1 MILVVSGTS
10 INKFNASFFIK
21 YLEYLIKNE
30 RDWDY
35 QHSSERRKTRKEIQ
49 EKYNNPNSISL

>member
-21 YLEYLIKNE
+21 YLENFAVLFIFLELLLFFYFHDQSLL
-30 RDWDY
+30 
-35 QHSSERRKTRKEIQ
+35 SSIPI
-49 EKYNNPNSISL
+49 NNCE